1 MIYYDTTTSLMLNSE
16 RVKARIGTLNGDT
29 LGKVGIYPLEEVRPD
44 YNPVLYELSPAGKPK
59 PKLEEPNI
67 YQLNFIVVPRDLDS
81 AKYGMKE
88 KATAKRWKVETGG
101 ITLADGT
108 RILTGIEDQNRIATS
123 IQGMRDAG
131 TASVDFKAASGWVTL
146 TLEQLVAVSVA
157 IVAHV
162 EACFSHE
169 RALYEAIDAA
179 VDVETLGAI
188 DINAGWPGKEVN
200 A

>member
-1 MIYYDTTTSLMLNSE
+1 MRETIYTPPNISVEIS
-16 RVKARIGTLNGDT
+16 
-29 LGKVGIYPLEEVRPD
+29 LEELKAQKKDLVTDIRW
-44 YNPVLYELSPAGKPK
+44 
-59 PKLEEPNI
+59 NI
-67 YQLNFIVVPRDLDS
+67 
-81 AKYGMKE
+81 
-88 KATAKRWKVETGG
+88 ETGG